1 MKKVF
6 LTVALFVASTAVFA
20 QQGNV
25 KEAKGIADGT
35 NPDFT
40 KAVSL
45 INAALNDPSTK
56 NDPETWN
63 VAGTIQK
70 RINAKQMESAYL
82 KKPYDTLKVYN
93 SVLDMFKY
101 YNKCDSLAQ
110 IPNEKGKIKNKYRK
124 DNSASLMMDR
134 ANLINGG
141 VLYFNKNQNAEALK
155 FFGTYIESAKYPMLE
170 SYNLVQKD
178 TLLSQISYYATLA
191 ADRLKDYSAV
201 KKYAPYALNDKENGK
216 FAAQLLAE
224 TYKQEKDSVQFL
236 KAIEDGMMKYPEN
249 QYFFANLIDY
259 YAQRNQNA
267 KAMEFVDTQ
276 LTKDPNN
283 KLYVYVKAYLY
294 HNMKKYDEAIPYYQ
308 KATQID
314 PNYAEA
320 YSNLGLVYIMK
331 AQVLSEK
338 ATTNVNDPKY
348 KKDQA
353 DIKALYELAK
363 PNYEK
368 ARQLKPDAKDL
379 WGQGLYR
386 VYYYL
391 KMGPQFEEME
401 KIIGVK

>member
-1 MKKVF
+1 
-6 LTVALFVASTAVFA
+6 
-20 QQGNV
+20 
-25 KEAKGIADGT
+25 
-35 NPDFT
+35 
-40 KAVSL
+40 
-45 INAALNDPSTK
+45 
-56 NDPETWN
+56 
-63 VAGTIQK
+63 
-70 RINAKQMESAYL
+70 
-82 KKPYDTLKVYN
+82 
-93 SVLDMFKY
+93 
-101 YNKCDSLAQ
+101 
-110 IPNEKGKIKNKYRK
+110 
-124 DNSASLMMDR
+124 
-134 ANLINGG
+134 
-141 VLYFNKNQNAEALK
+141 
-155 FFGTYIESAKYPMLE
+155 
-170 SYNLVQKD
+170 
-178 TLLSQISYYATLA
+178 
-191 ADRLKDYSAV
+191 V

-267 KAMEFVDTQ
+267 KAMEFVDAQ
-276 LTKDPNN
+276 LAKDPNN

>member
-110 IPNEKGKIKNKYRK
+110 IPNDKGKIKNKYRK

-267 KAMEFVDTQ
+267 KAMEFVDAQ
-276 LTKDPNN
+276 LAKDPNN